1 MNLLSAQ
8 RMQFVHA
15 EPMKRTEQRYMVD
28 GVEVAL
34 VQDEAGAH
42 WECGE
47 CAGRCVHVLRAA
59 VWVTLQSWSKVERT
73 ELH

>member
-1 MNLLSAQ
+1 
-8 RMQFVHA
+8 
-15 EPMKRTEQRYMVD
+15 MVD